1 MCVSVCACVCVCVCV
16 RERVLCACVCVCGSV
31 TKLRRRINHA
41 AANARTPQHSLV
53 SSPLQHAHTHAPH
66 SHETPGAVG
75 RGRKHGATKVVY
87 ADSQAHTLK
96 EKAEHEDK
104 QVADE

>member
-1 MCVSVCACVCVCVCV
+1 M
-16 RERVLCACVCVCGSV
+16 L
-31 TKLRRRINHA
+31 T
-41 AANARTPQHSLV
+41 
-53 SSPLQHAHTHAPH
+53 HTPH